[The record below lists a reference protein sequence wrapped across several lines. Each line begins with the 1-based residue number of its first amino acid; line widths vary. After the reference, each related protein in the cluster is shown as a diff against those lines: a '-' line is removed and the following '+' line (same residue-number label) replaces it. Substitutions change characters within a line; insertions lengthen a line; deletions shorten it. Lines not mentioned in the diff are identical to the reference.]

1 MHKNKEL
8 SSELVDAYRDTNY
21 VVSIGG
27 NEHTLNV
34 AKPLPAILVELIES
48 KPIAGLAVI
57 TAYNPYSVKCNPF
70 CQYQ

>member
-34 AKPLPAILVELIES
+34 AKPLPPILIELIELIES
-48 KPIAGLAVI
+48 KPIAGASMSQNLERHL
-57 TAYNPYSVKCNPF
+57 
-70 CQYQ
+70 